1 MCQVRSAGIVDKL
14 RAQQES
20 RGKHGVFHDELER
33 ASEPFEIVAKH
44 FGYGLFNRIVIFDE
58 NDLKTTTTPERRMA
72 AAAEKSGGELFK
84 KADVAPSRPPATTV
98 NTNFGSG
105 AEAKMRVAEN
115 RSRVIP
121 APMSEA
127 RMRLQEQQQRG
138 NKSITTNAYSSSL
151 EANIDWSVARN
162 RPGQGAVQK
171 VNQPVPVKKQMPP
184 ANPISYPK
192 NINPFG
198 EPTNPF
204 GEDDDDDG
212 IIEEK
217 QPKQPATRPEYKKEL
232 DPFADDVD
240 EDVSNNNSGVGEDN
254 YDRSLNPFED

>member
-1 MCQVRSAGIVDKL
+1 MDKL

-58 NDLKTTTTPERRMA
+58 NDIKTTTTPERRLA
-72 AAAEKSGGELFK
+72 VEKSGGELFK
-84 KADVAPSRPPATTV
+84 RTVGVVPAANSSRPVTTV

-105 AEAKMRVAEN
+105 AEAKMRVTEN
-115 RSRVIP
+115 KSRVIP

-127 RMRLQEQQQRG
+127 RMRLQEQQQR
-138 NKSITTNAYSSSL
+138 STNAYSSSL

-171 VNQPVPVKKQMPP
+171 VNQPVKQMPP
-184 ANPISYPK
+184 TSYPK
-192 NINPFG
+192 SINPFG

-204 GEDDDDDG
+204 GEDDDDG
-212 IIEEK
+212 GAVEEK
-217 QPKQPATRPEYKKEL
+217 PKQPATRPEYKKEL

-240 EDVSNNNSGVGEDN
+240 EDVSNNNSGVGEDK
-254 YDRSLNPFED
+254 YDKSLNPFED